1 MGFFRKAKHIWWQK
15 PKIRTDEDIDKERK
29 ASWLELFY
37 DLMFISIIAQLSH
50 SLFKNISLEGFGV
63 FVFLFI
69 PSWWIW
75 NSITY
80 YNERYEMSD
89 IRHRIFTFLNMM
101 PLAGIAFSVHGAMGD
116 KANIFALS
124 YFISRILLIYLWLT
138 AGETKLERRLSY
150 IFTSGFSISVIIWII
165 SIFTPAP
172 YKFILWGTGLLID
185 MITPIVTLK
194 TQAKLPKIS
203 TSHIPERF
211 GLLVTLTIGETVV
224 AAVNGLSSTNVFSWL
239 TAISCLLGLCIS
251 FLIWW
256 LYIDHVMYRV
266 FKRNVWHILGWS
278 YLHLPL
284 TISITAVGSG
294 ILAIF
299 STFPDKNI
307 PLPIHQLLCGA
318 IASTILITG
327 LLGLV
332 SENKDYHHRVII
344 FHSKN
349 NRMLFL
355 FKIFSTL
362 LALAIGIWGTSFNI
376 LMLLGSLVVVLA
388 IPAIQGL
395 HLWIESHLQLNEHSY
410 IYLSKEQLKTNLNR

>member
-1 MGFFRKAKHIWWQK
+1 MNVFIHGKHIWWQK
-15 PKIRTDEDIDKERK
+15 PKIRTDENIDKERK

-37 DLMFISIIAQLSH
+37 DLMFVSILAQLSH
-50 SLFKNISLEGFGV
+50 SLFKHISWEGFGE
-63 FVFLFI
+63 FIFLFI
-69 PSWWIW
+69 PAWWIW

-80 YNERYEMSD
+80 YNERYEMND
-89 IRHRIFTFLNMM
+89 IRHRIFTFLNMI

-116 KANIFALS
+116 KANIFAVS
-124 YFISRILLIYLWLT
+124 YLISRILLIYLWLT
-138 AGETKLERRLSY
+138 AGETKIGRRLSY
-150 IFTSGFSISVIIWII
+150 LFTSGFSISVIIWIV
-165 SIFTPAP
+165 SIYTPAP

-194 TQAKLPKIS
+194 TQAQLPKIS

-211 GLLVTLTIGETVV
+211 GLLVILTIGETVV
-224 AAVNGLSSTNVFSWL
+224 ASVNGLSSADIFTWG
-239 TAISCLLGLCIS
+239 TAVSCILGLSIS

-299 STFPDKNI
+299 TTSPENLV
-307 PLPIHQLLCGA
+307 PLPVHWLLCGA
-318 IASTILITG
+318 VASTLLITG

-332 SENKDYHHRVII
+332 SENEDHHHKLIV
-344 FHSKN
+344 FHRKN
-349 NRMLFL
+349 NQMLFS
-355 FKIFSTL
+355 FKVISA
-362 LALAIGIWGTSFNI
+362 ALAIALGIFGSSFNMF
-376 LMLLGSLVVVLA
+376 LLLGLLGIILA

-395 HLWIESHLQLNEHSY
+395 HLWIASHLKIN
-410 IYLSKEQLKTNLNR
+410 